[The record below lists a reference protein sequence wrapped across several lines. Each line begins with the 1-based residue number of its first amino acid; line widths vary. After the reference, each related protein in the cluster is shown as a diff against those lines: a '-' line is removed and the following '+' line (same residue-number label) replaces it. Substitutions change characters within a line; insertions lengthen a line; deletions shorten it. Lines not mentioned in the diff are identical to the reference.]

1 MLCGVVERQHCL
13 VLCRRQ
19 VVGKAV
25 LQSAGTIDDGVMTFN
40 DCAQSS
46 ARSIFDRSAAIHLI
60 SGNFRRARDEVAS
73 EAGHTMP
80 IRKQAGCCRRT
91 DKACR
96 TGNQDVH
103 GIELNRKVAS
113 ARGLGETQARA

>member
-1 MLCGVVERQHCL
+1 MLCGGVERQHCL

-19 VVGKAV
+19 LVGKAV

-40 DCAQSS
+40 DGAP
-46 ARSIFDRSAAIHLI
+46 IFCVQHFRQI
-60 SGNFRRARDEVAS
+60 SRYPLDIWQFQARARWVAS

-80 IRKQAGCCRRT
+80 IGQQAGRCRRT

-96 TGNQDVH
+96 AENQDVH

-113 ARGLGETQARA
+113 A